1 MEIEEIRKYFYNFGE
16 NVSIG
21 EHMRFMGT
29 KGTYIG
35 NNVCLCYGGLA
46 AAHIDENAANVDK
59 VTLKIMDNVY
69 MNEYAFIDAFNY
81 VEIGKYVLI
90 GAKAYLADTWHEYN
104 NFKVPIKLQ
113 GFKKNDN
120 KIIIKD
126 GAWIGSG
133 SQILGNVTIG
143 YGTVVGSNS
152 VLKHDLPDHVVAVGS
167 PARIVKICD
176 YRTGEWVDVNNKEDV
191 FLKILN
197 NRGKFEGYQF

>member
-1 MEIEEIRKYFYNFGE
+1 MEIEEIRRHFYNFGD

-46 AAHIDENAANVDK
+46 AAHIDETAVNVDK
-59 VTLKIMDNVY
+59 VTLKINDNTY

-81 VEIGKYVLI
+81 VEIGRYVLI
-90 GAKAYLADTWHEYN
+90 GAKAYIADTWHEYE
-104 NFKVPIKLQ
+104 NFNIPIKLQ
-113 GFKKNDN
+113 GFKKTDN

-133 SQILGNVTIG
+133 CQILGNVTIG
-143 YGTVVGSNS
+143 FGTVVGSNS
-152 VLKHDLPDHVVAVGS
+152 IVKQDLPNHVVAVGS
-167 PARIVKICD
+167 PAKIVKVCD
-176 YRTGEWVDVNNKEDV
+176 YRTGQWINVNGNEE
-191 FLKILN
+191 LLN
-197 NRGKFEGYQF
+197 DIIKSRGNFEGYKI